1 VAWEKPAQALVARFD
16 ASLPQ
21 AAEVERRKMFGCP
34 CAFVNGN
41 MFAGVHEQNLI
52 LRLDEAGRARA
63 RERFGAGPFTAMG
76 RTMREY
82 VALPGAVTRPAA
94 ELAQLVAEAFA
105 YARSLPAKQTRKSGT
120 GQKIRKAR
128 G

>member
-1 VAWEKPAQALVARFD
+1 MAWEKPAPALVERFD

-21 AAEVERRKMFGCP
+21 DPAVERRKMFGCP

-63 RERFGAGPFTAMG
+63 REHHGAGPFTAMG

-82 VALPGAVTRPAA
+82 VALPGAAQRPAA
-94 ELAQLVAEAFA
+94 EVARLVAEAFA
-105 YARSLPAKQTRKSGT
+105 YARSLPAKKPRSS
-120 GQKIRKAR
+120 
-128 G
+128 

>member
-1 VAWEKPAQALVARFD
+1 VAWEKPAPALVERFD
-16 ASLPQ
+16 ASLPP
-21 AAEVERRKMFGCP
+21 EPTVERRKMFGCP

-76 RTMREY
+76 RTMHEY
-82 VALPGAVTRPAA
+82 VALPGAAQRPP
-94 ELAQLVAEAFA
+94 EEVAQLVAEAFG
-105 YARSLPAKQTRKSGT
+105 YARSLPAKQARNSGSRQ
-120 GQKIRKAR
+120 QKGKAQA
-128 G
+128 

>member
-1 VAWEKPAQALVARFD
+1 MAWQKPAQALVERLE
-16 ASLPQ
+16 ASLPRDH
-21 AAEVERRKMFGCP
+21 AVERRRMFGCP

-52 LRLDEAGRARA
+52 LRLDEAGRARV
-63 RERFGAGPFTAMG
+63 RERSGAGPFTAMG

-82 VALPGAVTRPAA
+82 VALPGAATRPAA

-105 YARSLPAKQTRKSGT
+105 YARSLAAKQTRKSGT
-120 GQKIRKAR
+120 GQKIRKAQ